1 MKTHPHV
8 IPELIHH
15 QRIRA
20 TTIHRGPDANT
31 GAELFTLD
39 DGTQLF
45 AKSGKALPPDFFHA
59 EARGLRWLA
68 EPAAL
73 PVPEVIA
80 AFDDMLLTRWVPPGD
95 ASPAGAE
102 TLGRGLAGLHRA
114 DVAKPTDPA
123 DAPVHFGAAL
133 PGYVGTL
140 PLDNTTTQTWAE
152 FFVTRRCQPYLR
164 QARDAGVF
172 DTEQAAE
179 LESLIGRIPELA
191 GDPEPPS
198 RIHGDLWSGNVHYDA
213 AGRPWLIDG
222 AAAHYG
228 HRETDVATLLLFGA
242 PFAETAIA
250 AYNEVSP
257 LQTGW
262 RERMPMHQL
271 HLLLVHAVTFGSSYA
286 EAVLAAARTLRR
298 AG

>member
-1 MKTHPHV
+1 MDISYLKTHPHV

-20 TTIHRGPDANT
+20 TTIHRGPDANI
-31 GAELFTLD
+31 GAELLTLD

-45 AKSGKALPPDFFHA
+45 AKSGKGLPPDFFHA

-95 ASPAGAE
+95 ATPTGAE
-102 TLGRGLAGLHRA
+102 ELGRGLAELHRPDLNGVDA
-114 DVAKPTDPA
+114 RFGTDL
-123 DAPVHFGAAL
+123 D
-133 PGYVGTL
+133 GYVGTL
-140 PLDNTTTQTWAE
+140 TLDNTPASSWAE
-152 FFVTRRCQPYLR
+152 FFITRRCQPYLR

-172 DTEQAAE
+172 DADQATE

-198 RIHGDLWSGNVHYDA
+198 RIHGDLWSGNVHYDV
-213 AGRPWLIDG
+213 AGLPWLIDG
-222 AAAHYG
+222 AAAHLG
-228 HRETDVATLLLFGA
+228 HRETDLATLLLFGA

-262 RERMPMHQL
+262 RDRVPMHQL

-286 EAVLAAARTLRR
+286 EAVFAAARTLR
-298 AG
+298 